1 MPRPIIWL
9 TMLTPVV
16 ALFLFF
22 PPPIHLLK
30 SAARIPVSWSTGQKL
45 DLTGSRGTGQEA
57 SRVGDH
63 GVRPYTRRIVA
74 VGDLHGD
81 MPNAQK
87 VLHMAGVVDA
97 NGDWSG
103 EVDYFVQTGDIIDR
117 WVLSTRAMLVENS
130 SFCERVEVTTPS
142 SSTCGWTCSG
152 SRPRKRAVMS

>member
-1 MPRPIIWL
+1 MPRALVWL
-9 TMLTPVV
+9 AMLTPVV

-22 PPPIHLLK
+22 PPPFHLLK
-30 SAARIPVSWSTGQKL
+30 SAAIVPTSWPTGQKL
-45 DLTGSRGTGQEA
+45 DLTGGLWKDQTG
-57 SRVGDH
+57 SHVGEH
-63 GVRPYTRRIVA
+63 RVRPYTRRIVA

-117 WVLSTRAMLVENS
+117 
-130 SFCERVEVTTPS
+130 
-142 SSTCGWTCSG
+142 
-152 SRPRKRAVMS
+152 